1 MRAGRIPGVLQF
13 RMCFRDLFQDLE
25 ENNSEFIGFLLGN
38 LEGVQVTANEGPG
51 MTYQM
56 PSIGDQ

>member
-1 MRAGRIPGVLQF
+1 
-13 RMCFRDLFQDLE
+13 MCFRDLFQDLE